1 MDKIGFKELE
11 KKLIS
16 LHGKIETIEE
26 IEKLNGNKFNVFNIL
41 GIQRREVETHSFFLH
56 ELINPKGSHSQD
68 IKYLEIFMKNVLNL
82 HSFKFE
88 NVIVGRETL
97 IDESRRI
104 DFTIENDEYYI
115 AIEMKIDATDKDKQ
129 LKDYF
134 DYAKKQKKD
143 NSIVYYL
150 TLDGKEAEE
159 ISHNGAEYEKISFAQ
174 DILNFIE
181 LSIEKSAEL
190 PTIRENLVQYLNL
203 IKEITNQS
211 IQGVEMEAIEIIDN
225 PKVAQAAT
233 EMSRNLAK
241 AWAKKEIIFWNK
253 LKNKLEKYLTNNN
266 LDKTWSVVDDF
277 ADNMTVEYISNLKKR
292 DLRGVYLENNDFY
305 FGCYIHN
312 AGGFEYY
319 LGSEHNLEEI
329 ANKTQVKNK
338 CEENE
343 RYITSKYKYNFSKD
357 YDDPTYDIFDSDK
370 LEQIVEDIYQEV
382 VGYMS
387 KIANS

>member
-159 ISHNGAEYEKISFAQ
+159 ISHNGAEYEKISF
-174 DILNFIE
+174 
-181 LSIEKSAEL
+181 
-190 PTIRENLVQYLNL
+190 VH
-203 IKEITNQS
+203 IT
-211 IQGVEMEAIEIIDN
+211 EYPD
-225 PKVAQAAT
+225 
-233 EMSRNLAK
+233 
-241 AWAKKEIIFWNK
+241 
-253 LKNKLEKYLTNNN
+253 TNVV
-266 LDKTWSVVDDF
+266 SVR
-277 ADNMTVEYISNLKKR
+277 TV
-292 DLRGVYLENNDFY
+292 
-305 FGCYIHN
+305 
-312 AGGFEYY
+312 
-319 LGSEHNLEEI
+319 
-329 ANKTQVKNK
+329 
-338 CEENE
+338 
-343 RYITSKYKYNFSKD
+343 
-357 YDDPTYDIFDSDK
+357 
-370 LEQIVEDIYQEV
+370 
-382 VGYMS
+382 
-387 KIANS
+387 